1 MKIAIV
7 CVLLI
12 LGTVLPPC
20 AVGQKSNQRAEI
32 RISDTTAAISVA
44 EPALVKVYGKRQID
58 DEKPLKAMLQ
68 NGVWHVY
75 GTLCC
80 SDGNGKH
87 TCEEGRCVG
96 GVALV
101 KVRQK
106 DGKILSIT
114 HGK

>member
-1 MKIAIV
+1 
-7 CVLLI
+7 
-12 LGTVLPPC
+12 
-20 AVGQKSNQRAEI
+20 VGQKSKQRAEI
-32 RISDTTAAISVA
+32 RISDAAAAINVA
-44 EPALVKVYGKRQID
+44 EPALVKVYGKRPID
-58 DEKPLKAMLQ
+58 DEKPLKATLQ
-68 NGVWHVY
+68 NGVWLVY

-80 SDGNGKH
+80 SDGNGKR

-101 KVRQK
+101 KVRQS